1 LESSRRWHN
10 VIFGNDFDKMVKL
23 LGMPELS
30 SLLTKAK
37 NENLNYSKK
46 NGLDTNSL
54 NFNNWGKQ
62 VEFFFES
69 IGGTIQTFFYLTLI
83 TIYHN
88 YKDG

>member
-1 LESSRRWHN
+1 
-10 VIFGNDFDKMVKL
+10 MVKL

-54 NFNNWGKQ
+54 NLT
-62 VEFFFES
+62 
-69 IGGTIQTFFYLTLI
+69 IGENRWNFSLRALVAQFKPSFT
-83 TIYHN
+83 
-88 YKDG
+88 